1 MINQEEPLRHY
12 LAGPIKADQKL
23 TVLQLKISQI
33 DETLRKDSLL
43 NTIVNSFYDVLA
55 LYGQAFCLKNDD
67 IFIVYSPKISDNT
80 VRAAL
85 IKTWMHFSADKQ
97 TMQAEKLLERVYS
110 LPEDKEALT
119 YEISRIGN
127 GPARVLSEK
136 KEKKKFVA
144 PPVFDKNQKL
154 FTPEMLARVSKALQ
168 NTDFQI

>member
-144 PPVFDKNQKL
+144 DRKSV
-154 FTPEMLARVSKALQ
+154 V
-168 NTDFQI
+168 